1 MHISKIATLLTAGL
15 VLAATTLS
23 AAEPRKGHSDY
34 LASLTES
41 SLKKG
46 LPTRNVRL
54 LEVAPGPG
62 RDAAAKAILA
72 RLDRGDLGRR
82 LKLVDLKAG
91 SADRRVLSFLGE
103 AGYLDVIA
111 DGSKL
116 RVRGAIDNAKEIER
130 AGAGRIEKKELEDL
144 GRRFVREALSP
155 LVKLGKGE
163 TLTFLGVRYLYDGE
177 AGTEAAATSQERER
191 VIASIAI
198 FGREVAGLPIVG
210 SGSKVA
216 VWFDNSREPV
226 GFDVDWPVY
235 RVSSRV
241 QRVLSQTEL
250 ARRVAATT
258 VPLGGTKD
266 TTVRRFECGYVDLG
280 ATRRTKVMQAGCSIT
295 LEGRGEGGEAWGR
308 TEFVPAGTCVLKE
321 ARWPLA
327 NALATGDV
335 VNTGTEKFQR
345 YLNAPKAPNEAP
357 PTKQ

>member
-1 MHISKIATLLTAGL
+1 MRISRTAALLTAGF
-15 VLAATTLS
+15 VLTAAALS
-23 AAEPRKGHSDY
+23 ANELRKGHSDY
-34 LASLTES
+34 LASLTER
-41 SLKKG
+41 SLKKAF
-46 LPTRNVRL
+46 PARSVRL

-62 RDAAAKAILA
+62 RAAAAKAILA
-72 RLDRGDLGRR
+72 RLERGDLGRR
-82 LKLVDLKAG
+82 LRLADLKPRT
-91 SADRRVLSFLGE
+91 ADRRVLSFLGE
-103 AGYLDVIA
+103 AGYLDVMA

-116 RVRGAIDNAKEIER
+116 RVRGAIDDTKEIER
-130 AGAGRIEKKELEDL
+130 AGAGRIEKKALEDL

-163 TLTFLGVRYLYDGE
+163 TLMFLGVRYLYDGE
-177 AGTEAAATSQERER
+177 AGTEAATASQERER

-241 QRVLSQTEL
+241 QRVLSQAEL
-250 ARRVAATT
+250 ARRIATTT

-266 TTVRRFECGYVDLG
+266 ITVRRFECGYVDLG
-280 ATRRTKVMQAGCSIT
+280 ATRRTKVMQAGCSIAF
-295 LEGRGEGGEAWGR
+295 EGRGEGGEVWGR
-308 TEFVPAGTCVLKE
+308 TEFVPAGRPALKE

-327 NALATGDV
+327 NALAAGDV
-335 VNTGTEKFQR
+335 INTGTEEFQR
-345 YLNAPKAPNEAP
+345 FLNSPKAPDEAP
-357 PTKQ
+357 PTAQ

>member
-1 MHISKIATLLTAGL
+1 MHISQIVTVLTAGV
-15 VLAATTLS
+15 VLATTTLS

-34 LASLTES
+34 LASLTER
-41 SLKKG
+41 SLKKAF
-46 LPTRNVRL
+46 PARKVRL

-72 RLDRGDLGRR
+72 RLERGDLGRR
-82 LKLVDLKAG
+82 LKLADLKPG
-91 SADRRVLSFLGE
+91 QADRRTLSFLSE
-103 AGYLDVIA
+103 AGYLDIIA

-116 RVRGAIDNAKEIER
+116 RVRGAIDDVKKIER
-130 AGAGRIEKKELEDL
+130 AGAGRIEKKELEEL
-144 GRRFVREALSP
+144 GRRFVGEALSA
-155 LVKLGKGE
+155 LVKLGKNE

-177 AGTEAAATSQERER
+177 AGTEAVVSQEREQ

-210 SGSKVA
+210 SGSKVG
-216 VWFDNSREPV
+216 VWFDNSREPI

-250 ARRVAATT
+250 ARRVAATI

-280 ATRRTKVMQAGCSIT
+280 ATRRTKIVQAGCSIAF
-295 LEGRGEGGEAWGR
+295 EGRSEGGEAWGR
-308 TEFVPAGTCVLKE
+308 TEFVPAGTRVLEE

-327 NALATGDV
+327 NALAAGDV
-335 VNTGTEKFQR
+335 VNTGTERFQR
-345 YLNAPKAPNEAP
+345 YLNVPKAPDEAP